1 MASQR
6 SFIEA
11 AAKPLRQKRTIAAS
25 SASSRSNARGRPI
38 KAIAEPFCDDQ
49 HIIPLTPGINGL
61 NSLLC
66 RSLQK
71 EIAMTL
77 TGKRALVTGASRGIG
92 AAIAKALAAEG
103 ADVAITYEKSAD
115 RAAEVVAAIKAKGR
129 KGVAIQAD
137 SADVAAI
144 KASVEK
150 TVAELGGLDIL
161 VNNAGILRV
170 GELKDIS
177 LADIDALLDVNV
189 RGQIVAS
196 QAALPHLGKGG
207 RIITIGSYFADR
219 VPSPVL
225 SVYAA
230 TKSALTAF
238 TKALARELGPRAIT
252 VNIVQPGSIDTDMNP
267 AHGPFGDTLRGFMA
281 LGRYGAPEDIADA
294 VAFLASAKAKYITGS
309 TLTVDGG
316 ANA

>member
-1 MASQR
+1 
-6 SFIEA
+6 
-11 AAKPLRQKRTIAAS
+11 
-25 SASSRSNARGRPI
+25 
-38 KAIAEPFCDDQ
+38 
-49 HIIPLTPGINGL
+49 
-61 NSLLC
+61 
-66 RSLQK
+66 
-71 EIAMTL
+71 MTL

-161 VNNAGILRV
+161 VNNAGILRI

-267 AHGPFGDTLRGFMA
+267 AHGPFGETLRSITA
-281 LGRYGAPEDIADA
+281 LGRYGKVDDIANMVVF
-294 VAFLASAKAKYITGS
+294 VAGPKAQYITG
-309 TLTVDGG
+309 TALTVDGG

>member
-1 MASQR
+1 
-6 SFIEA
+6 
-11 AAKPLRQKRTIAAS
+11 
-25 SASSRSNARGRPI
+25 
-38 KAIAEPFCDDQ
+38 
-49 HIIPLTPGINGL
+49 
-61 NSLLC
+61 
-66 RSLQK
+66 
-71 EIAMTL
+71 MTL

-115 RAAEVVAAIKAKGR
+115 SAAKVVDAVKATGR

-137 SADVAAI
+137 SADVAAVQ
-144 KASVEK
+144 ASVDK
-150 TVAELGGLDIL
+150 TVAALGGLDIL
-161 VNNAGILRV
+161 VNNAGILRL
-170 GELKDIS
+170 GGLNDMS

-189 RGQIVAS
+189 RSPIVAS
-196 QAALPHLGKGG
+196 KAALPHLGKGG

-225 SVYAA
+225 GIYSAS
-230 TKSALTAF
+230 KSALIAF
-238 TKALARELGPRAIT
+238 TKGLARELGSKDIT
-252 VNIVQPGSIDTDMNP
+252 VNLVQPGSIDTDMNP
-267 AHGPFGDTLRGFMA
+267 AHGPTAETLKQFMA
-281 LGRYGAPEDIADA
+281 LGRYGAPDDIANA